1 MITSKLIAN
10 GIIRA
15 IIIIVASAIGI
26 YFLYQIQSV
35 LIYLVVSLIL
45 TLIGNP
51 FLDFFKK
58 RLKFSHNLATI
69 TTIVIFVAIIFGIII
84 LFVPLITSQSQ
95 NLSLLNTREIEQNA
109 IELINQINAFLES
122 HHINAKK
129 ILNFNSI
136 TSKINFGIIPNF
148 LNSILGTISSFGMG
162 LASVLFITFFFL
174 KDRVLFVV
182 DRKSVV

>member
-129 ILNFNSI
+129 ILNYEFKLIPAATYKVHVLYVLPNGTVSSQ
-136 TSKINFGIIPNF
+136 TDMNFKKP
-148 LNSILGTISSFGMG
+148 
-162 LASVLFITFFFL
+162 
-174 KDRVLFVV
+174 
-182 DRKSVV
+182 